1 MAEADA
7 FAGRVLAPVP
17 EPDMKP
23 ATALLA
29 LAVVGNLAAAGP
41 ALAQLSADDIKWIN
55 QCIADNKNEPGATE
69 AIVRKYC
76 MCMNEKMDDNE
87 TLSITQWEKKN
98 PRARAACDKEAGWR

>member
-1 MAEADA
+1 MKSAAAA
-7 FAGRVLAPVP
+7 FAV
-17 EPDMKP
+17 
-23 ATALLA
+23 
-29 LAVVGNLAAAGP
+29 AGFFACACP

-55 QCIADNKNEPGATE
+55 QCIADNRNEPGASD

-98 PRARAACDKEAGWR
+98 PAARRACDKEAGWR